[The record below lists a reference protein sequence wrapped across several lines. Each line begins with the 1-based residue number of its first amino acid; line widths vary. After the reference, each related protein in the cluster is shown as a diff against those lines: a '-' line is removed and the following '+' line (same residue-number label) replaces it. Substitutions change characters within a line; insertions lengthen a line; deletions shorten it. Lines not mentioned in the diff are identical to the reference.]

1 MINNLKATKR
11 ENTKSS
17 YTNKLRATGLI
28 PAILYGGNTPNL
40 NIAIEKKSL
49 QNIIGTESF
58 LSKVLE
64 IEVDGK
70 REKVLRSC
78 PQKT

>member
-49 QNIIGTESF
+49 QNIIGTEIF
-58 LSKVLE
+58 L
-64 IEVDGK
+64 I
-70 REKVLRSC
+70 
-78 PQKT
+78 